1 MAARL
6 CIRDVGRAMNYL
18 YNNSKIYLD
27 RKYDKYN
34 ILKNMK

>member
-1 MAARL
+1 
-6 CIRDVGRAMNYL
+6 MNYL

-34 ILKNMK
+34 ILKTFISSVIV

>member
-1 MAARL
+1 
-6 CIRDVGRAMNYL
+6 MNYL

-34 ILKNMK
+34 ILKNMKLASL